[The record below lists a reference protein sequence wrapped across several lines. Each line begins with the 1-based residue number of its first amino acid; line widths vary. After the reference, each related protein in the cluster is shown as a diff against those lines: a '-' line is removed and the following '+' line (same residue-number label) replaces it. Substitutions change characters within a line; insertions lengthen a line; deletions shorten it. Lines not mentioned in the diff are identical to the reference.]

1 MLDSRFR
8 GNDGSAEVTMDLNA
22 VPQEGNATLGGH
34 RKAMYAKDANGR
46 MVLAPS
52 AGWEAEEI
60 VTSHAVEALHAQAEE
75 ARERVKAGTA
85 SPLEFWM
92 YERRMDLPLLSQT
105 SGFWQWRVKRHLRP
119 EVFVTLPARHLA
131 RYAQALGVSAA
142 ALQTLP

>member
-1 MLDSRFR
+1 
-8 GNDGSAEVTMDLNA
+8 MDINA

-46 MVLAPS
+46 MVIAPS

-60 VTSHAVEALHAQAEE
+60 VTSHAVEALHVQAEQ
-75 ARERVKAGTA
+75 ARERVKAGVS

-92 YERRMDLPLLSQT
+92 YERRMDVPLLSQT

-119 EVFVTLPARHLA
+119 DVFTRLSLKQLE
-131 RYAQALGVSAA
+131 RYAGALGIAPA
-142 ALQTLP
+142 ALQQLP